1 MTAVG
6 VCGVPVVSTVVCRGV
21 LCGLDVGADDDDVCW
36 VVGVL
41 SASEVV
47 TEEVDNDGCGVVKEV

>member
-6 VCGVPVVSTVVCRGV
+6 ECGVPVVSTVVCRGV
-21 LCGLDVGADDDDVCW
+21 LCGLDVGTDDVVFW
-36 VVGVL
+36 LGVL

-47 TEEVDNDGCGVVKEV
+47 TEEVDNGGCDVAIEV

>member
-6 VCGVPVVSTVVCRGV
+6 VCGVPLVSTVVCIEV
-21 LCGLDVGADDDDVCW
+21 LCGLDVGTDDVVCW
-36 VVGVL
+36 LVGVL

-47 TEEVDNDGCGVVKEV
+47 TEKVDNGGCDVAIEV

>member
-6 VCGVPVVSTVVCRGV
+6 VCGVPVVSTVVCIEV
-21 LCGLDVGADDDDVCW
+21 LCGLDMGTDDVVCW
-36 VVGVL
+36 LVGVL

-47 TEEVDNDGCGVVKEV
+47 TEEVDNGGCDVAIEV

>member
-6 VCGVPVVSTVVCRGV
+6 VCGVPLVSTVVCREV
-21 LCGLDVGADDDDVCW
+21 LCGLDVGTDDVVCW
-36 VVGVL
+36 LVGVL

-47 TEEVDNDGCGVVKEV
+47 TEEVDNGGCDVAIEV

>member
-21 LCGLDVGADDDDVCW
+21 LCGLDVGADDVVCW

-47 TEEVDNDGCGVVKEV
+47 RGEVDIEGCGVVTEV